1 MGEFGFVPFLK
12 KNSNRY
18 GAFAAA
24 LIVFAVLVFASG
36 KVYDVRIRGN
46 ENMSAEAVETELAK
60 AGLYVGADFRSIS
73 LSKVKNTV
81 LSDSDGIGWININRR
96 GTVAYVELREK
107 RSFSDEEDHGFS
119 NVVALQD
126 CVIEQI
132 TVKSGLAMVKVGDT
146 VKAGDLLISGVLPED
161 MGGGFV
167 NADGIVLG
175 RIYDESTVSVPRCES
190 IDTLK
195 SSTESAR
202 GIKIFNFSI
211 NIFKKYSNYVPEYDI
226 IKNNKQ
232 LYLFGKYRLPIAVT
246 SEYAQKYVK
255 ENVTHTDKEL
265 IDIAQRA
272 LSESRASRF
281 LGCEVVMLK
290 TVGRFTENGYELTD
304 KASLIRDVGEEKY
317 FYN

>member
-1 MGEFGFVPFLK
+1 
-12 KNSNRY
+12 
-18 GAFAAA
+18 
-24 LIVFAVLVFASG
+24 
-36 KVYDVRIRGN
+36 
-46 ENMSAEAVETELAK
+46 
-60 AGLYVGADFRSIS
+60 
-73 LSKVKNTV
+73 
-81 LSDSDGIGWININRR
+81 
-96 GTVAYVELREK
+96 
-107 RSFSDEEDHGFS
+107 
-119 NVVALQD
+119 
-126 CVIEQI
+126 
-132 TVKSGLAMVKVGDT
+132 
-146 VKAGDLLISGVLPED
+146 
-161 MGGGFV
+161 
-167 NADGIVLG
+167 
-175 RIYDESTVSVPRCES
+175 
-190 IDTLK
+190 
-195 SSTESAR
+195 
-202 GIKIFNFSI
+202 
-211 NIFKKYSNYVPEYDI
+211 VPEYVI